1 MRQQGLLELFTHNA
15 GLSSLE
21 FGYPKKKTGGKL
33 RIRGNNDP
41 RETTAQDPRTSTEP
55 RSADAP
61 ISSMLVAPSIF
72 LCNLHCKYCDESCSL
87 MHFKNVKIQ
96 KNIPHD

>member
-33 RIRGNNDP
+33 PIRGNNDP
-41 RETTAQDPRTSTEP
+41 RETTARIRGQAQNRAQQMLPLVQCWWLLQFSCATST
-55 RSADAP
+55 ANTV
-61 ISSMLVAPSIF
+61 M
-72 LCNLHCKYCDESCSL
+72 NLAH
-87 MHFKNVKIQ
+87 
-96 KNIPHD
+96 